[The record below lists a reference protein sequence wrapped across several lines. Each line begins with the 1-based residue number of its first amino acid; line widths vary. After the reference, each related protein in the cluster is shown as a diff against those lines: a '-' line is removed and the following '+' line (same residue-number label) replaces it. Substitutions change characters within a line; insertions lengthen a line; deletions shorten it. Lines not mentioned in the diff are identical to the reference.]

1 MMRLYSYLPSL
12 DLHGM
17 DTVIAKLL
25 IEEFICDQKKLKNK
39 ECLIIHGIGTGA
51 LRKITCETLKHH
63 PLVLEA
69 KLDCFNPGCTIVKL
83 K

>member
-1 MMRLYSYLPSL
+1 MRLYSYLPSL

-25 IEEFICDQKKLKNK
+25 IEEFICDQKKMKNK
-39 ECLIIHGIGTGA
+39 EC
-51 LRKITCETLKHH
+51 LRKITCETLKRS

-69 KLDCFNPGCTIVKL
+69 KLDRFNPGCTIVKL